1 MAKLKLTDADDT
13 HRLNLA
19 YQDMKEL
26 PDNIILHY
34 SKTTFVLDLSHN
46 KFSELRTLESF
57 DNIHTLILDNNEIK
71 SHTKFPPM
79 PCLHTLWVNRNNIT
93 NLTTFVETLAQNFPK
108 LKFLSMMNNPA
119 APSFFN
125 GGTFQQF
132 QDYRQYV
139 ISQLPVL
146 ETLDDQPVTWDERQE
161 AERIYKQ
168 MFTTKQRTKKKTPD
182 RKSKPRRHSSSRK
195 SMEEETTGAIDT
207 LPDLPDL
214 TGET

>member
-1 MAKLKLTDADDT
+1 MAKQKVTNGEDP

-19 YQDMKEL
+19 YQDMQEL
-26 PDNIILHY
+26 PDNIIQHY
-34 SKTTFVLDLSHN
+34 SKTTFVLDLSFN
-46 KFSELRTLESF
+46 KFSELRTLEGF

-71 SHTKFPPM
+71 SHAKFPPM

-93 NLTTFVETLAQNFPK
+93 NLTTFIETLAQHFPK

-119 APSFFN
+119 APSYFN

-139 ISQLPVL
+139 ISQLPML

-168 MFTTKQRTKKKTPD
+168 MFTTKQRSKKKPSTKKT
-182 RKSKPRRHSSSRK
+182 KSRRHSSGQE
-195 SMEEETTGAIDT
+195 SMEETSGAIDS

-214 TGET
+214 IGDT